1 MTLDNLVSIKR
12 LKRHE
17 PTPAEIRKLLR
28 SAERNLADAQIASL
42 SRASQFT
49 CAYASIMQAA
59 QVALFANGYRPFS
72 SEGHH
77 MTMVQSLVHSIDLDP
92 ARMRVLDTIRHK
104 RNGIDY
110 IGEEPEPAEVDAAR
124 KAAAALLDD
133 LGTWLAAHRKD
144 LAGAI
149 PSSPPTR

>member
-1 MTLDNLVSIKR
+1 
-12 LKRHE
+12 
-17 PTPAEIRKLLR
+17 
-28 SAERNLADAQIASL
+28 
-42 SRASQFT
+42 
-49 CAYASIMQAA
+49 MQAA

-77 MTMVQSLVHSIDLDP
+77 MTMVQSLVHSIGLDP

-124 KAAAALLDD
+124 KAAAALLSD
-133 LGTWLAAHRKD
+133 LRAWLAVHRKD
-144 LAGAI
+144 PA
-149 PSSPPTR
+149 